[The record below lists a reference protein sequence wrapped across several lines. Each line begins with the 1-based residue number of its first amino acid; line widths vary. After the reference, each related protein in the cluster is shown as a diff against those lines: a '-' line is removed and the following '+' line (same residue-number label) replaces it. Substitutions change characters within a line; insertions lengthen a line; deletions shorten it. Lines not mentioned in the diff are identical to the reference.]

1 MHNGAIMS
9 SEVHHLVDQGLAYPL
24 VRFSGV
30 LDATTV
36 APVRSILLDLL
47 ARQPE
52 ALVVDVAGLEPAA
65 PAAIA
70 VLSDLRRE
78 TADWPAAHLCL
89 CCPKDTA
96 WWGETG
102 WPVWPDPVDAFAEL
116 GEPRRETRLS
126 AELEPQ
132 VGAARMAR
140 DLIAEACARWDRLDL
155 VGPACIVAT
164 EMVNNVVAHARTPM
178 TVLLAAHD
186 DGMSVAVR
194 DDSPVV
200 PRYDGGPVSPTAYG
214 GRGMLLI
221 DSMAS
226 RWGSLVLLDGKVVW
240 ALLEGDPEPDGPGR
254 DPRDSVGMPNP
265 LRG

>member
-1 MHNGAIMS
+1 MS
-9 SEVHHLVDQGLAYPL
+9 SEVHHLVDHGLAYPL

-30 LDATTV
+30 LDATTA

-47 ARQPE
+47 AGQPE
-52 ALVVDVAGLEPAA
+52 ALVVDVAGLEPVA
-65 PAAIA
+65 PAAVA
-70 VLSDLRRE
+70 MLSDLRRE

-89 CCPKDTA
+89 CCPKDA
-96 WWGETG
+96 AGWRATG
-102 WPVWPDPVDAFAEL
+102 WPVWPEPGDAFAEL
-116 GEPRRETRLS
+116 GEPDRRTRLS

-140 DLIAEACARWDRLDL
+140 DLITEACARWDRPDL
-155 VGPACIVAT
+155 VGPACIVVT

-194 DDSPVV
+194 DNSAVLPS
-200 PRYDGGPVSPTAYG
+200 YDGGPVAPTAFG

-221 DSMAS
+221 DSVAS

-240 ALLEGDPEPDGPGR
+240 ALLQADHEPEPPHS
-254 DPRDSVGMPNP
+254 DSHDAAGMPDP
-265 LRG
+265 ARG